1 MNALCFHCGPRTV
14 QKLPGTTLRSS
25 RSVTTSVARKTWYG
39 TQQAALPTQCAASS
53 TSFTFL
59 SRSPGFHSLQ
69 ALHKCQQRCSVCTGA
84 MTTPNKELEPVVDTN
99 FTASI
104 PKEEIGA
111 LRLLEKHPE
120 YDGRGCTIAIFD
132 TGVDPAAAGLAVRP
146 SLLPSTYSISCTILL
161 LSM

>member
-1 MNALCFHCGPRTV
+1 MNALCFYCGPRTV
-14 QKLPGTTLRSS
+14 QKIPGTTLRTS

-39 TQQAALPTQCAASS
+39 TQQAAPTQSATSS
-53 TSFTFL
+53 ASFTFA
-59 SRSPGFHSLQ
+59 SHSPGFHSLQ
-69 ALHKCQQRCSVCTGA
+69 ALHRCEQRRSVCTGA
-84 MTTPNKELEPVVDTN
+84 MTTSNKEMEPIVDTN

-146 SLLPSTYSISCTILL
+146 SPF
-161 LSM
+161 LSADVTAY